1 MSFVHH
7 LSKEEAPILS
17 KNFYGKNGA
26 SPLTKTLA
34 HVPTLLQ
41 QTMPFIS
48 RVLGA
53 SAIDFRTKEIVILR
67 TSVLQKCVFCI
78 NTHSAV
84 ALQASLLSEEILEL
98 RNAQQIG
105 NGCFSKKERV
115 MIRWTDAI
123 SNDPNAIS
131 SQLREEMQRHFSD
144 AEIVELSMLV
154 SATIMLNRYCTALAL
169 PPSEECL
176 ALLAS
181 KGLAYTC

>member
-1 MSFVHH
+1 MSFVPH

-48 RVLGA
+48 RALGA

-67 TSVLQKCVFCI
+67 TSVLQQCLFCI

-84 ALQASLLSEEILEL
+84 ALQASLLAEEILEL
-98 RNAQQIG
+98 HHGQQIG
-105 NGCFSKKERV
+105 TAYFSQKERI
-115 MIRWTDAI
+115 MIAWTDAI
-123 SNDPNAIS
+123 SKDPNMIS
-131 SQLREEMQRHFSD
+131 SSLREQMQRYFSA
-144 AEIVELSMLV
+144 AEIVELTMLV
-154 SATIMLNRYCTALAL
+154 SATVMLNKYCTALGL